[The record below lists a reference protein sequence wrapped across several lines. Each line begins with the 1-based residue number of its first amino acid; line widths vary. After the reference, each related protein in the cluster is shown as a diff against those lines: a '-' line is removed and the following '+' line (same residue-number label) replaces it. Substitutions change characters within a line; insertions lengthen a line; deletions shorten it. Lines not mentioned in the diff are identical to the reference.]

1 MLFTSLGETSLERGL
16 LRIVTFRKYLRSL
29 VKTSRTFSEKSAAD
43 LLNLHSL
50 CTEEFFEE
58 KKEIM
63 FWNNLIL
70 LQIFRLWAKSS
81 GHFAVFFLQVC
92 QISILHIENFF
103 RENVYFLKL
112 ILYICFN
119 SDETFQTFGR
129 LLKSSNFGIP
139 LHDGAKR
146 FLWEI
151 FFPRNVIGFWGK

>member
-16 LRIVTFRKYLRSL
+16 LRLVTFRKYLRSL
-29 VKTSRTFSEKSAAD
+29 VKTSRMFSEKSAAD

-50 CTEEFFEE
+50 CTEELFEE
-58 KKEIM
+58 KKDIM

-70 LQIFRLWAKSS
+70 LQIFRHWAKSS

-112 ILYICFN
+112 VLYFCFN
-119 SDETFQTFGR
+119 SGETFDFWQAF
-129 LLKSSNFGIP
+129 
-139 LHDGAKR
+139 
-146 FLWEI
+146 EI
-151 FFPRNVIGFWGK
+151 FKLWHPVARWGKKLSLRIFFWKTVIGLWVK